1 MVQTTSSR
9 TPPARTSA
17 PPADARRGR
26 YRAVLAAIMVG
37 IGLLHFF
44 MPGPFVSIV
53 PSALPAP
60 YALVIVSGFFEV
72 LGGVGLLV
80 PRVRR
85 AASIGLVLLYVA
97 VFPANINMVLH
108 PELGRGI
115 PEWSL
120 WARLP
125 LQLVF
130 IAWALWVGRAR
141 SSQRRRVRSPLDLT

>member
-9 TPPARTSA
+9 TPAARTSA

-60 YALVIVSGFFEV
+60 YAPVIVSRFFEA

-80 PRVRR
+80 PRARR

-125 LQLVF
+125 LQFVL
-130 IAWALWVGRAR
+130 IAWALWVGATHAEPSAR
-141 SSQRRRVRSPLDLT
+141 LLRGRG